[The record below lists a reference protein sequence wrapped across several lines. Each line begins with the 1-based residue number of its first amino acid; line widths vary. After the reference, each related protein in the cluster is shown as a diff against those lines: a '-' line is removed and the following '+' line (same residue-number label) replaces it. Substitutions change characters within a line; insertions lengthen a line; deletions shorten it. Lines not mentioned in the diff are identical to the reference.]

1 MKSASKEALERVES
15 EYKGKQK
22 KLKSEETSGGERE
35 EDLKSAYQTS
45 KEEIRNLKNHQILSE
60 VEYFNLS
67 LKYGHVFK
75 AGIGAETIRQ
85 LLERI
90 DLERE
95 IHSIEKSLQ
104 EDKSSDKK
112 KMLKRLK
119 LFQGMKQ
126 SGIRPEWMLPTVIP
140 VIPPDLRPMVQLDG
154 GRFATSDLNDL
165 YRRIINRN
173 NRLKKLIEIGA
184 PEVICRNE
192 KRMLQEAVDALFDNS
207 ARRGQTS
214 VAASTG
220 QKRALRSLAD
230 MLKGKARPLQAEFAR
245 KTR

>member
-1 MKSASKEALERVES
+1 M
-15 EYKGKQK
+15 
-22 KLKSEETSGGERE
+22 
-35 EDLKSAYQTS
+35 
-45 KEEIRNLKNHQILSE
+45 
-60 VEYFNLS
+60 EYFNLS

-75 AGIGAETIRQ
+75 AGIGAEAIRR
-85 LLERI
+85 LLEEI
-90 DLERE
+90 DLEKE
-95 IHSIEKSLQ
+95 IEKIEKSLQ
-104 EDKSSDKK
+104 DDKSSDKK
-112 KMLKRLK
+112 RMLKRLK

-184 PEVICRNE
+184 PEVIARNE

-207 ARRGQTS
+207 APGAAKPRLPLPPDKGGRFGLWRTCSKESRGGS
-214 VAASTG
+214 GRIFLESGWIIPAAASSWSVRGSSFTSAG
-220 QKRALRSLAD
+220 FPKKWPLNFSSLSSSTIL
-230 MLKGKARPLQAEFAR
+230 LKKDTPTMSEVAGKNG
-245 KTR
+245 